1 MMKERKNSE
10 TSVEYIK
17 TMETY
22 CVSSKKKKKKNTAN
36 NNSSVSKTKQNRL
49 MLLSNCQIVLFLA
62 G

>member
-22 CVSSKKKKKKNTAN
+22 CVSSKKKKKKILQTIIQVLAKLN
-36 NNSSVSKTKQNRL
+36 KTD
-49 MLLSNCQIVLFLA
+49 
-62 G
+62 